1 MTKKTEQKKHTRLP
15 KHRPKFKE
23 RHKDRVEHKWKRGN
37 YQINLMMIKDWFNIY
52 ETIIYWMIY
61 EYCYTLKWEEWL
73 KDEDIWFNISYND
86 FSKIL
91 KINKP
96 LIIKYIKWLIN
107 KWLISVRKKHTMN
120 NYRITDYRKYYVNPM
135 Y

>member
-1 MTKKTEQKKHTRLP
+1 MIKKTEQKKQPRLP
-15 KHRPKFKE
+15 KHLPKFKE
-23 RHKDRVEHKWKRGN
+23 RHKDQVEHKWNYGN

-61 EYCYTLKWEEWL
+61 ESCYYLKEIEWL
-73 KDEDIWFNISYND
+73 EDKDIWYNISYND

-96 LIIKYIKWLIN
+96 IVIKYIKWLIN
-107 KWLISVRKKHTMN
+107 KRLISVNKKHSMN
-120 NYRITDYRKYYVNPM
+120 NYRITDYKKYYVNPM